1 MSIIWDL
8 KKINFSTNPKTNKF
22 YKLKKEGPICLT
34 KSYSFNNSNFCKTP
48 LNNNRFKKIF
58 NNNSSGKT
66 QNGEK
71 LRNKNVKLKIKL
83 NDINKELILA
93 KSAGNKK
100 IFQLQQNNKLL
111 NKAIT
116 IKKLTFETEQ
126 NNIKSSSYSFN
137 KKCEEDITLK
147 GFKSNLIQKIRNQFL
162 DLEKDNKKK
171 KSIIS
176 DLKNSINNFN
186 NNKELL
192 NINKKLMHNF
202 ISLKNKYDLNLER
215 NNEYKLKMREYIDI
229 EEKLNKKNFCILE
242 LKESLN
248 DINNSNINL
257 ENDIDKLKN
266 KLKKLEIE
274 NDALNNDYYFLNEKL
289 IQASKDK
296 NELENKFEILVGDNK

>member
-1 MSIIWDL
+1 MSSIWDL
-8 KKINFSTNPKTNKF
+8 KKIDFSTNPKTNKF
-22 YKLKKEGPICLT
+22 YKLRKEGPFSLT
-34 KSYSFNNSNFCKTP
+34 KSYSFNNIKFCKTP
-48 LNNNRFKKIF
+48 LNTYKLKNIF
-58 NNNSSGKT
+58 NSNSSGKKQT
-66 QNGEK
+66 EEK

-83 NDINKELILA
+83 NDINQELILA

-111 NKAIT
+111 NTAIT

-137 KKCEEDITLK
+137 KKCEEEITLK
-147 GFKSNLIQKIRNQFL
+147 GFKSNLIQKIKKQFL

-171 KSIIS
+171 KTILSN
-176 DLKNSINNFN
+176 LKNSVNNLN

-192 NINKKLMHNF
+192 KINKKLMNNF
-202 ISLKNKYDLNLER
+202 ISLKNKYDDNLER
-215 NNEYKLKMREYIDI
+215 NNEYKLKMREYIEF
-229 EEKLNKKNFCILE
+229 EEKLNKKKFCILE

-257 ENDIDKLKN
+257 ENDIEKLKN

-274 NDALNNDYYFLNEKL
+274 NESLNKHYYFLNERF